1 MEIILYLSNGYPTL
15 EASLQMA
22 KEYAEAGCG
31 MIEIDFPS
39 HDPYLESQLIKDR
52 MAKALEECGDYDKYM
67 EEIVQVKKDLPDMKL
82 LVLAYENT
90 VKEIG
95 VEKFI
100 NFCLDN
106 DFKDVLLVGLSSD
119 EVKDQII
126 AAGLRVSCY
135 VQFQMLDEEIEQ
147 AKASNGFVYMQ
158 AKVTPGQG
166 SVNPKYPT
174 LKDCIQGLRDAGI
187 DRPIYCGVGV
197 HAPEDVKMVKEA
209 GGDAAFV
216 GSTILKLQE
225 DIPAMKEKIK
235 EFVAQCK

>member
-1 MEIILYLSNGYPTL
+1 MEIILYLSNGYPTI
-15 EASLQMA
+15 EASIQMA
-22 KEYAEAGCG
+22 KEYADAGCG

-39 HDPYLESQLIKDR
+39 RDPYLESELIKGR
-52 MAKALEECGDYDKYM
+52 MAKALEECDDYDAYM
-67 EEIVQVKKDLPDMKL
+67 EEIIRVKKELPDVKL
-82 LVLAYENT
+82 LVLSYENT
-90 VKEIG
+90 IQEIG

-106 DFKDVLLVGLSSD
+106 DFMDVLLVGLSS
-119 EVKDQII
+119 EEIKDQII
-126 AAGLRVSCY
+126 AAGIRVSCY
-135 VQFQMLDEEIEQ
+135 VQFQMLEEEIES
-147 AKASNGFVYMQ
+147 AKKSNGFVYLQ

-166 SVNPKYPT
+166 HVNSKYPT
-174 LKDCIQGLRDAGI
+174 LKDCVQGLRDAGI

-225 DIPAMKEKIK
+225 DIPAMKDKIR
-235 EFVAQCK
+235 EFVAQC

>member
-1 MEIILYLSNGYPTL
+1 MEVILYLSNGYPTL

-22 KEYAEAGCG
+22 KEYADAGCG

-39 HDPYLESQLIKDR
+39 RNPYLESELIKGR
-52 MAKALEECGDYDKYM
+52 MAKALEECDDFDKYM
-67 EEIVQVKKDLPDMKL
+67 EEIIEVKKALPNVKL
-82 LVLAYENT
+82 LVLSYENT
-90 VKEIG
+90 IQEIG

-100 NFCLDN
+100 RFCLDN
-106 DFKDVLLVGLSSD
+106 DFMDVLLVGLSS
-119 EVKDQII
+119 EEIKDQII
-126 AAGLRVSCY
+126 AAGIRVSCY
-135 VQFQMLDEEIEQ
+135 VQFQMLEEEIES
-147 AKASNGFVYMQ
+147 AKKSNGFVYLQ

-166 SVNPKYPT
+166 HVNPKYPT
-174 LKDCIQGLRDAGI
+174 LKDCVQGLRDAGI

-225 DIPAMKEKIK
+225 DIPAMKEKIR
-235 EFVAQCK
+235 EFVAQC

>member
-15 EASLQMA
+15 ESSRQMA
-22 KEYAEAGCG
+22 KEYVDAGCG

-39 HDPYLESQLIKDR
+39 HNPYLESQMIKDR
-52 MAKALEECGDYDKYM
+52 MAKALEACGDYDAYM
-67 EEIVQVKKDLPDMKL
+67 AQIVQVKKDLPNVKL

-90 VKEIG
+90 IQEIG
-95 VEKFI
+95 PEKFI
-100 NFCLDN
+100 KFCKDN
-106 DFKDVLLVGLSSD
+106 DFMDVLLVGLSSD
-119 EVKDQII
+119 EIKDQII
-126 AAGLRVSCY
+126 AAGIRVSCY
-135 VQFQMLDEEIEQ
+135 VQFQMLEEEIES

-225 DIPAMKEKIK
+225 DIPAMKAKIK
-235 EFVAQCK
+235 EFVAQC

>member
-22 KEYAEAGCG
+22 KEYADAGCG

-39 HDPYLESQLIKDR
+39 RNPYLESELIKGR
-52 MAKALEECGDYDKYM
+52 MAKALEECDDFEKYM
-67 EEIVQVKKDLPDMKL
+67 EEIVEVKKALPNVKL
-82 LVLAYENT
+82 LVLSYENT
-90 VKEIG
+90 IQEMG
-95 VEKFI
+95 VDKFI

-106 DFKDVLLVGLSSD
+106 ELMDVLLVGLSS
-119 EVKDQII
+119 EEIKDRII

-135 VQFQMLDEEIEQ
+135 VQFQMLEEEIES
-147 AKASNGFVYMQ
+147 AKKSNGFVYLQ

-166 SVNPKYPT
+166 HVNPKYPT
-174 LKDCIQGLRDAGI
+174 LKDCVQGLRDAGI

-216 GSTILKLQE
+216 GSTILKLQD
-225 DIPAMKEKIK
+225 DIPAMKDKIR
-235 EFVAQCK
+235 EFVAQC